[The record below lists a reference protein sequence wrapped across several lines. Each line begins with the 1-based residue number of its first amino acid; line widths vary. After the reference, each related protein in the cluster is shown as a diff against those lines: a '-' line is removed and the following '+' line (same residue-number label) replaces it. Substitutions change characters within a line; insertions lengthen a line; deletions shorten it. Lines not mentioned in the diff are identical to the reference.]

1 MTWYAGSSRGPRCIV
16 TRFEVKKQDG
26 LARIAEFTRGGKTI
40 RLPCAMDTGALFSE
54 LADRSFSNVPLAAPE
69 AFAAA
74 YLPSGKGQ
82 PVTVHPALQPEAASG
97 DCVMVANWNTVLDN
111 PRNYIE
117 WLIRLK
123 EIIPPDTAW
132 YAPGSA
138 LPSNVHI
145 LCYSGFDLFDF
156 IAVDLKSAQHLFCLP
171 EGEFP
176 AEIIE
181 TGVCGCEGCT
191 KGDIKTHNRL
201 ALMHEISLITRF
213 IADQQMR
220 EFVEARSRMQAEHVA
235 ILRHL
240 DRHYPFIEQRLPV
253 VRTGRL
259 GAMSGEALQRP
270 EVVRFAERVVGRYIP
285 PAAAVAV
292 LLPCSARKPYSIS
305 QSHRK
310 FSEAIGARALEL
322 IVTSPLGL
330 VPRELERIYPASHYD
345 IPVTGHWDREELSFT
360 AGIVA
365 AFLKKHPFRRVIAH
379 LEGGALAAARMAADS
394 AGITLEESC
403 STRPTAGEST
413 ATLGELLEGERA
425 VKQDAVRGTLS
436 WQFGVKVDTSGMSM
450 RWKPPHLMV
459 RRGKEPLFSLDPGTG
474 LLRPTFGG
482 WKHIPGVYRVRI
494 DDFLP
499 QGDILAPGILAA
511 DPDIR
516 EGDEVLVEGPQALA
530 TGRAAM
536 GAAEMQSS
544 RRGVAVRVR
553 KVLKD

>member
-1 MTWYAGSSRGPRCIV
+1 MTL
-16 TRFEVKKQDG
+16 FEVKKRDG
-26 LARIAEFTRGGKTI
+26 LARTSEYTDGEKTV
-40 RLPCAMDTGALFSE
+40 RLPCVMDTESLFPG
-54 LADRSFSNVPLAAPE
+54 LAEHSFSNVPLAAPT

-74 YLPSGKGQ
+74 YLPPGKGQ
-82 PVTVHPALQPEAASG
+82 PVTVHPALPPEAASG
-97 DCVMVANWNTVLDN
+97 DCVMVANWNTALSN
-111 PRNYIE
+111 PRNYTE
-117 WLIRLK
+117 WLVALK
-123 EIIPPDTAW
+123 EHLPHDTAW

-176 AEIIE
+176 AEIME
-181 TGVCGCEGCT
+181 TGICGCEGCRV
-191 KGDIKTHNRL
+191 GDLKMHNRL
-201 ALMHEISLITRF
+201 ALTREVSLITRF

-253 VRTGRL
+253 VRQGRL

-270 EVVRFAERVVGRYIP
+270 EVVRYAKRVVGRYIP
-285 PAAAVAV
+285 PAADVAV
-292 LLPCSARKPYSIS
+292 LLPCSARKPYSVS

-310 FSEAIGARALEL
+310 FSEAIGGRALEL

-345 IPVTGHWDREELSFT
+345 IPVTGHWDWEELAFT
-360 AGIVA
+360 GGIVA
-365 AFLKKHPFRRVIAH
+365 AFLTKHPFRRIIAH
-379 LEGGALAAARMAADS
+379 LEGGALEAARMAADN
-394 AGITLEESC
+394 AGITMEESC
-403 STRPTAGEST
+403 TTRPTAGESIGS
-413 ATLGELLEGERA
+413 LGSLLEGERA
-425 VKQDAVRGTLS
+425 VKQDTVRGTLS

-459 RRGKEPLFSLDPGTG
+459 RRGKDPLFSLDPGTG

-482 WKHIPGVYRVRI
+482 WKHIHGVYRVRI
-494 DDFLP
+494 DDFIP

-511 DPDIR
+511 DPEIR
-516 EGDEVLVEGPQALA
+516 EGDEVLVEGPRALA

-536 GAAEMQSS
+536 GAAEMLSS
-544 RRGVAVRVR
+544 KRGVAVRVR